1 MGKQFVQSANNF
13 TKNKYVLVF
22 SNFPNLSDIPDDEV
36 DLTVFSTKVQTVDI
50 PNKTVP
56 MLDIYYQYERQ
67 RHPNNVGAREMQAFT
82 VDWILDDRLM
92 NYTLLDAWA
101 NGARYGRTITK
112 KEGREVPLLRDN
124 CIERVDIYALDNA
137 NFPRAKFSFH
147 RVFLTGIG
155 NLNLQ
160 FGVADVVTFNTTFEY
175 EQFGH
180 TIQGKNKDGTWKI
193 EPLVTMAR

>member
-13 TKNKYVLVF
+13 TKNKYALVF
-22 SNFPNLSDIPDDEV
+22 SNFPNLSEIPDDEV

-50 PNKTVP
+50 PNKTIS
-56 MLDIYYQYERQ
+56 LLESNYLYERQ
-67 RHPNNVGAREMQAFT
+67 RHPNNTGAKETQAFT

-92 NYTLLDAWA
+92 NYALLDAWYK
-101 NGARYGRTITK
+101 GARYGKTITK

-180 TIQGKNKDGTWKI
+180 TIQGKNADGTWKI